1 MTAIIGSLAWAE
13 MTGGKLTFAEK
24 LSLVRSVITPIT
36 LGMAKNWLRLDD
48 TKALDFSEIVIPDTA
63 LVKSAID
70 EIEECGS
77 MALVQH
83 AWRTYLWAAAFA
95 TLDEVRHD
103 PELLLVGSL
112 LHDLG
117 ATPKHHCTHACHC
130 FSIDSAKAAM
140 RWAEKN
146 AMPERRARQ
155 LGEMITLHMNGHVAL
170 EDGAEA
176 MLMQQGATCDVIG
189 ARFHEIDSRFVT
201 RVLEEHPRCGFNH
214 EFVSFLRQE
223 AAVRPHS
230 RTALLMDSGMA
241 LLIRVNPFDE

>member
-24 LSLVRSVITPIT
+24 LSLARTVIKPIT
-36 LGMAKNWLRLDD
+36 LGLAKGWLRLDD
-48 TKALDFSEIVIPDTA
+48 TKALDYQEIVVPDTP
-63 LVKSAID
+63 LVKSAIE

-83 AWRTYLWAAAFA
+83 SWRTYFWAAAFA
-95 TLDEVRHD
+95 TLDEIPHD

-130 FSIDSAKAAM
+130 FSVDSAKAAM
-140 RWAEKN
+140 NWAERN
-146 AMPERRARQ
+146 AIPEPRTRR
-155 LGEMITLHMNGHVAL
+155 LGEMITLHMNGHVTLA
-170 EDGAEA
+170 DGAEA
-176 MLMQQGATCDVIG
+176 MLLQQGAACDVIG
-189 ARFHEIDSRFVT
+189 ARFHEIDTRYVS
-201 RVLEEHPRCGFNH
+201 RVLDEHPRCGFNR
-214 EFVSFLRQE
+214 EFISFLRQE

-241 LLIRVNPFDE
+241 LLIRANPFDE